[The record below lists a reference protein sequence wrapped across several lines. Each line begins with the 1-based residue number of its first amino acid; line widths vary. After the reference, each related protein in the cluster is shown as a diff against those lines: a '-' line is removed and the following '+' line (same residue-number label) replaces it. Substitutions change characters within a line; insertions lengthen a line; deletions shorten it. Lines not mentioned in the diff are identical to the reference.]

1 MARVTWVSAL
11 GPSIPYQDTSCMQ
24 VLLCW
29 SKVYTLDHFIICAL
43 DSRFAHRKCQDRCN
57 SAVTYPAPS
66 RIQVTEVKLGTEASL
81 GTGRSVITLWDSKA
95 GFSPIFRFY
104 SGCEVEQRGAL
115 KNVLEAA

>member
-1 MARVTWVSAL
+1 
-11 GPSIPYQDTSCMQ
+11 MQ

-43 DSRFAHRKCQDRCN
+43 DSRFVHRKC
-57 SAVTYPAPS
+57 PAPS
-66 RIQVTEVKLGTEASL
+66 RIQVPEVKLGTEASL